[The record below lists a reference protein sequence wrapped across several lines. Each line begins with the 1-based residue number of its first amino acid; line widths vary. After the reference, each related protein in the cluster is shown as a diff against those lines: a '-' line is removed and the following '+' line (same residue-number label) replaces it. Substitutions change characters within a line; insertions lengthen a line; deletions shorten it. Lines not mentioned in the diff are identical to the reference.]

1 MCGAFAILVAVHDA
15 YVTFIKVIRHAF
27 LFLTEFFIF
36 VFFGNFIIGSFLSE
50 IMFPILPEFFIF
62 VFDWQLLIGSFLT
75 EIMFGLCRQ
84 ARGCARVSRVTS
96 EYTYGEVCRYVQ
108 VAAGYG
114 VV

>member
-1 MCGAFAILVAVHDA
+1 MDQRHFSSIRSVCGAFAILVAVHDA

-27 LFLTEFFIF
+27 LFLLEFLI
-36 VFFGNFIIGSFLSE
+36 S
-50 IMFPILPEFFIF
+50 
-62 VFDWQLLIGSFLT
+62 VFDWQLLIGSFLS

-108 VAAGYG
+108 VVAGYG

>member
-1 MCGAFAILVAVHDA
+1 MF
-15 YVTFIKVIRHAF
+15 F
-27 LFLTEFFIF
+27 LFL
-36 VFFGNFIIGSFLSE
+36 
-50 IMFPILPEFFIF
+50 PEFLIS
-62 VFDWQLLIGSFLT
+62 VFDWQLLIGSFLS